1 MQELISQPSESKLLK
16 IAWIEIFSVYQV
28 TSIRLTQTFFWLVT
42 QTRDP
47 PRDEACM
54 HGRLPSDWPAARVRV
69 MLISLFKGVSRS
81 PSEFHTG
88 RVLPKMAC
96 TWRLLPKGE
105 PSSGRHQVY
114 ERDKI
119 LLVDDERV
127 KESKSG
133 ISVWKKAQEGLQDVF
148 YNCEKVEEPGRKCSG
163 FVTYSSYFN
172 WQVGESG
179 KICQ

>member
-1 MQELISQPSESKLLK
+1 MPELISQPSESKLLK
-16 IAWIEIFSVYQV
+16 IGWIEIFSVYQV
-28 TSIRLTQTFFWLVT
+28 TSIRFTQTFFWLVT

-47 PRDEACM
+47 ARDEACM

-69 MLISLFKGVSRS
+69 MLISLFKSVSS

-88 RVLPKMAC
+88 RVLPKMAY
-96 TWRLLPKGE
+96 TGRLLLKGE
-105 PSSGRHQVY
+105 PSS
-114 ERDKI
+114 
-119 LLVDDERV
+119 VDDERV